1 MKQNGLFHDRHAVT
15 PVLSNLLLM
24 VVAVAVMALAT
35 TATYVTTSNLRENM
49 SERLIAEDFWF
60 SSSPA
65 QINIYIRNV
74 GKVIVHISA
83 IYINHTH
90 QLSPS
95 LNLDIGRHGWINMSY
110 NWASSNLYYVDIV
123 TSRGTHLAGYY
134 KAL

>member
-1 MKQNGLFHDRHAVT
+1 MT

-49 SERLIAEDFWF
+49 SERLIAEDLWF

-65 QINIYIRNV
+65 QISIYIRNV
-74 GKVIVHISA
+74 GKVTVHISA
-83 IYINHTH
+83 IYINHTY
-90 QLSPS
+90 QSSSSLS
-95 LNLDIGRHGWINMSY
+95 LNVGRHGWFNISY
-110 NWASSNLYYVDIV
+110 DWTSSSLYFVDIV
-123 TSRGTHLAGYY
+123 TSRGTHLTGYY

>member
-1 MKQNGLFHDRHAVT
+1 
-15 PVLSNLLLM
+15 M

-35 TATYVTTSNLRENM
+35 TATYVTTTNLRENM
-49 SERLIAEDFWF
+49 SERLIAEDVWF

-65 QINIYIRNV
+65 QISIYMRNV

-90 QLSPS
+90 QSSPS
-95 LNLDIGRHGWINMSY
+95 LDLEIGRHGWLNISY
-110 NWASSNLYYVDIV
+110 DWASSSLYFVDVV

>member
-1 MKQNGLFHDRHAVT
+1 MT

-35 TATYVTTSNLRENM
+35 TATYVTTTNLRENM
-49 SERLIAEDFWF
+49 SERLIAEDVWF

-90 QLSPS
+90 QSAPS
-95 LNLDIGRHGWINMSY
+95 LDLEISRHGWLNISY
-110 NWASSNLYYVDIV
+110 DWASSSLYFVDVV
-123 TSRGTHLAGYY
+123 TSRGTHLAGYI
-134 KAL
+134 KHSKFEA